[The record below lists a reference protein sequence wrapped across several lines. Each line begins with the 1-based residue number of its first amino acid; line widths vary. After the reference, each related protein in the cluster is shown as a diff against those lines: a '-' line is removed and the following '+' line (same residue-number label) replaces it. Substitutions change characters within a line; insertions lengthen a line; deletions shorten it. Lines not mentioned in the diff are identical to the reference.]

1 MQLLS
6 SQGVYCFRKQKGHL
20 TDFPFFQVENNWA
33 SPNTMLMAVSLEA
46 VTILSNK
53 VGQGAENY
61 EMTLLLA
68 FLLENRRNT
77 TAVDF

>member
-1 MQLLS
+1 
-6 SQGVYCFRKQKGHL
+6 
-20 TDFPFFQVENNWA
+20 
-33 SPNTMLMAVSLEA
+33 MAVSLEA